1 MILYIISF
9 FTALALSLAFTPLM
23 RSVAHKYGIIDAPTT
38 SVKTHKSSVAYL
50 GGVAIW
56 LSFII
61 TMVTVR
67 FLTHFPTGTL
77 RDLRGLVFGGTVIM
91 IVGLLDDMKG
101 FSYKSKFL
109 GQLLATL
116 LLMVF
121 DIRMKFIDSYA
132 LSFIFTL
139 LWVVGVTNAFN
150 IIDIM
155 DGLSGG
161 VAIMAALAF
170 FFVALPTEQIYV
182 NFASCIIA
190 GSCLGF
196 LKYNW
201 SPAKIFMG
209 DAGSLFIGFI
219 MAAMAL
225 GENYTSVNNL
235 ALFTPVL
242 ILGVP
247 IFDTLLVM
255 AMRLRSGK
263 SVFLGSKD
271 HFALRLEA
279 MGFTRKKIVLL
290 AYLLSAF
297 LGIMAFLIT
306 IAKLDMAVLIYLLVA
321 FLAFIFATKLS
332 AVKVR

>member
-1 MILYIISF
+1 MALYIISF
-9 FTALALSLAFTPLM
+9 FLSFLLSIALTPVMRSLAH
-23 RSVAHKYGIIDAPTT
+23 RYGIIDVPAT
-38 SVKTHKSSVAYL
+38 SIKTHKKSVAYL

-56 LSFII
+56 FSFII
-61 TMVTVR
+61 TMVIVR
-67 FLTHFPTGTL
+67 SLTHFPTGTL
-77 RDLRGLVFGGTVIM
+77 RDLRGLIFGGTIIM

-101 FSYKSKFL
+101 FNYKTKFM

-116 LLMVF
+116 ILMTF
-121 DIRMKFIDSYA
+121 DIRIKFIDNYV
-132 LSFIFTL
+132 LSFIITL
-139 LWVVGVTNAFN
+139 FWVVGVTNAFN

-161 VAIMAALAF
+161 VAAVASLAF
-170 FFVALPTEQIYV
+170 FFVALPTEQVYV
-182 NFASCIIA
+182 NFASCILA
-190 GSCLGF
+190 GGCLGF

-209 DAGSLFIGFI
+209 DSGSLFIGF
-219 MAAMAL
+219 MLAATAL
-225 GENYTSVNNL
+225 GESYTSVNNL

-255 AMRLRSGK
+255 AIRLRQGK

-279 MGFTRKKIVLL
+279 MGYERKKIVLL
-290 AYLLSAF
+290 AYTISAF
-297 LGIMAFLIT
+297 LGFSAFFIT
-306 IAKLDMAVLIYLLVA
+306 RVKFDMAVVIYLFIA
-321 FLAFIFATKLS
+321 FLAFLFATKLS
-332 AVKVR
+332 AVKVK